1 MTFTVTHD
9 PANFAACLTHV
20 GPVDA
25 EEILA
30 SRQELREVAVSR
42 SVRGVLINISDATIT
57 AEPVQIID
65 NVQGLVDELAP
76 GTKLAFV
83 SKAADQETVSMI
95 VATVAH
101 SSGRKVGQFHEL
113 EKALGWIRLDWD
125 AAVAAG
131 FVPIA
136 N

>member
-1 MTFTVTHD
+1 
-9 PANFAACLTHV
+9 
-20 GPVDA
+20 
-25 EEILA
+25 
-30 SRQELREVAVSR
+30 
-42 SVRGVLINISDATIT
+42 LINISDATIT

>member
-9 PANFAACLTHV
+9 SANSAACLTHV

-30 SRQELREVAVSR
+30 SRQRLRDVAIDKAA
-42 SVRGVLINISDATIT
+42 RGVLINISDASIT
-57 AEPVQIID
+57 AEPVKIID
-65 NVQGLVDELAP
+65 NAQGLVDGLPP

-83 SKAADQETVSMI
+83 GRAEDQETVSMI

-101 SSGRKVGQFHEL
+101 YSGRTVGQFHEL
-113 EKALGWIRLDWD
+113 ERALCWIRLDWQ
-125 AAVAAG
+125 AAAACDCL
-131 FVPIA
+131 PITE
-136 N
+136 

>member
-20 GPVDA
+20 GLVDA

-76 GTKLAFV
+76 GKKLAFV